1 MKKSGDRYGL
11 VCCCVNSVSGREELI
26 SSNKYSFS
34 ANFHVLSCNAVIVL
48 PQNTELIR
56 GAQQAHKMR
65 TFRTLSGGIKALKG
79 SNRLL
84 GH

>member
-1 MKKSGDRYGL
+1 MIWFAAAKT
-11 VCCCVNSVSGREELI
+11 VSVEELE

-56 GAQQAHKMR
+56 DAE
-65 TFRTLSGGIKALKG
+65 
-79 SNRLL
+79 
-84 GH
+84 